1 MYKVTIGLEVH
12 CEVATNSKNFSS
24 AKNTYSEYPNE
35 NVDTV
40 DIGLPGILPIA
51 NKEAFKKDSI
61 ISIFV
66 LQRYIYHYICV
77 KVN

>member
-1 MYKVTIGLEVH
+1 MLLL
-12 CEVATNSKNFSS
+12 TNFKLKKKSDLVLYFSI
-24 AKNTYSEYPNE
+24 YY
-35 NVDTV
+35 
-40 DIGLPGILPIA
+40 IY